1 MTENPTNMAQTAG
14 EPADATPEPVRQVR
28 PRVWP
33 RIAGALI
40 LLAGA
45 GGTFA
50 WLNPGPLRHSL
61 ESIWPH
67 DGRREAADAA
77 LKALADRVAKLEPLG
92 DRVAKLEPLGDR
104 VARLEPLGDRVAK
117 LEQRQVADLGPIEA
131 RIAALEKQQPDPR
144 PLTARLDALEAKP
157 ASATVPVAIASV
169 GTDLGPLL
177 ARLQALEQRPAP
189 AADERKV
196 NAIASQVEAL
206 SARDPGPALR
216 ARLDDA
222 EKQLGGLATTSA
234 KATEAADRAARIARL
249 QGASAALTAGRPLG
263 ATLGAP
269 PALARFATVAPPTI
283 ASLRL
288 AFPAAEQ
295 AALRVSK
302 PDLAG
307 KSFTNRILG
316 RLQDFHF
323 LTVREGDRVLVGN
336 ETAAHL
342 THARTLLDAGD
353 LDGAVKAVSALTGPP
368 ADAIASW
375 LGDAKALLA
384 AREALTALSGPG

>member
-1 MTENPTNMAQTAG
+1 MTENPTNMPQTAAQ
-14 EPADATPEPVRQVR
+14 PAEVTPEPARDVR

-33 RIAGALI
+33 RIAGAVI

-45 GGTFA
+45 GGTFV
-50 WLNPGPLRHSL
+50 WLNPGPVRRSL

-67 DGRREAADAA
+67 DGRREAAEAA
-77 LKALADRVAKLEPLG
+77 IKAVADRVAKLEQTP
-92 DRVAKLEPLGDR
+92 
-104 VARLEPLGDRVAK
+104 
-117 LEQRQVADLGPIEA
+117 VADLGPIVA
-131 RIAALEKQQPDPR
+131 RLAALEKQQPDPR
-144 PLTARLDALEAKP
+144 PVPDLQPVPDLRPVIARLDALEAKP
-157 ASATVPVAIASV
+157 AATAVPDAGPTAVPSAVSIGIAPV
-169 GTDLGPLL
+169 GTGLGPLL
-177 ARLQALEQRPAP
+177 ARLDALEHRPVP

-196 NAIASQVEAL
+196 DAIASQVEAL
-206 SARDPGPALR
+206 SARDPGPELR

-222 EKQLGGLATTSA
+222 EKKLGGLATTSA
-234 KATEAADRAARIARL
+234 KATEAADRAALIARL

-263 ATLGAP
+263 ATPGAP
-269 PALARFATVAPPTI
+269 PALARFATSAPPTI

-295 AALRVSK
+295 AALKVSK

-307 KSFTNRILG
+307 KSFANRILG

-323 LTVREGDRVLVGN
+323 LTVREGDRVLLGN
-336 ETAAHL
+336 TTAAHL
-342 THARTLLDAGD
+342 THARTMLDAGD
-353 LDGAVKAVSALTGPP
+353 LDGAVKAVSALSGPP